1 MTQILHLTNVA
12 NLSEIVRAGG
22 LWSPNRMPP
31 TVTPSTIAHSDI
43 QQRRA
48 TFQVPAGPGGVLHD
62 YVPFYF
68 GERSPML
75 YANHTGYVPSNAA
88 GQRPL
93 VYLVSTVD
101 AVVATA
107 SRWVFTDGHAVI
119 RITRFFESLADL
131 PGAVDWSVVHAK
143 QWADTREDPDRK
155 RRKQAEFLV
164 HEFFPLD
171 LVEEIAV
178 MDDTMRTQVEQIVA
192 PIGRALRVSTRREW
206 YYE

>member
-1 MTQILHLTNVA
+1 M
-12 NLSEIVRAGG
+12 
-22 LWSPNRMPP
+22 
-31 TVTPSTIAHSDI
+31 
-43 QQRRA
+43 
-48 TFQVPAGPGGVLHD
+48 
-62 YVPFYF
+62 
-68 GERSPML
+68 
-75 YANHTGYVPSNAA
+75 
-88 GQRPL
+88 
-93 VYLVSTVD
+93 VYLVSTVE
-101 AVVATA
+101 AVVANA

-178 MDDTMRTQVEQIVA
+178 IDDTMRTQVEQIVA

-206 YYE
+206 YYEGGGGR